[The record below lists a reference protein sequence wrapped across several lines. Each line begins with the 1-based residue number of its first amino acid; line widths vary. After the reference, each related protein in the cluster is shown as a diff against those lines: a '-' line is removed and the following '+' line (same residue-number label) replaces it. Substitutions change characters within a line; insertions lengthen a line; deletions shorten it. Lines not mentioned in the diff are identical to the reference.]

1 MFGCSFLLF
10 QLIWRLRAFIA
21 LKLSASPGVN
31 ATGSLEAHLI
41 PSLNL
46 GLSALGGVV
55 NAQIFLN
62 LDASATLTFGL
73 EAEALGVVVVN
84 STASNATAD
93 AVRRDSMRFTR
104 RRHPTSKK
112 LPKVEVV
119 VPTSTV
125 DAVPAT
131 ASLAAGAASKEVS
144 VDGSAKFAGCV
155 ELDTGLD
162 VNAGASSDFFGLFNQ
177 GTSVSLFS
185 KKFELFKVRF

>member
-1 MFGCSFLLF
+1 MFACLSAFLF
-10 QLIWRLRAFIA
+10 NRLLLAFLA

-41 PSLNL
+41 PSLNI

-55 NAQIFLN
+55 DAKVFLN

-84 STASNATAD
+84 PKATAAAAD
-93 AVRRDSMRFTR
+93 GEVAVRRDSMRFAKR
-104 RRHPTSKK
+104 RYPKHNK
-112 LPKVEVV
+112 LLNVESVTL
-119 VPTSTV
+119 TSTAA
-125 DAVPAT
+125 AVTAT
-131 ASLAAGAASKEVS
+131 PSAESGEVS
-144 VDGSAKFAGCV
+144 VSGSAKFGGCV

-162 VNAGASSDFFGLFNQ
+162 VNAGANADFFGLFNK
-177 GTSVSLFS
+177 GTSVNLFS